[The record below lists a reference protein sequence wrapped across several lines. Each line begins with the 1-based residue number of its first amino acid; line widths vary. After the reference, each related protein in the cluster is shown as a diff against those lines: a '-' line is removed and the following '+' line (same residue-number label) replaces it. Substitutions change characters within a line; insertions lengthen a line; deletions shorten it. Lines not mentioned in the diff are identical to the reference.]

1 MSTCS
6 KCCQHGDSQQEE
18 QQPKSTFRIFGFYSQ
33 CDNCNRLYFR
43 QWNGRSIAVI
53 VLTVVLL
60 QFLVSLL
67 VFPLLKLTIA
77 SEVVRIAVF
86 TTFHLAC
93 LPLYTLT
100 SISLMLNSGEDAS

>member
-1 MSTCS
+1 
-6 KCCQHGDSQQEE
+6 
-18 QQPKSTFRIFGFYSQ
+18 
-33 CDNCNRLYFR
+33 
-43 QWNGRSIAVI
+43 
-53 VLTVVLL
+53 
-60 QFLVSLL
+60 
-67 VFPLLKLTIA
+67 LLKLTIA